1 MFELVLSCMA
11 VALLLAVGVS
21 VAAKQRT
28 ASNLALLVTMCLLA
42 GIEALDQLSL
52 RLSSDTDLFKHAALF
67 LEGLLPIS
75 FLLLSYLYYRSRP
88 AGGYRWLH
96 GALIAAS
103 LMLPSLLLVLG
114 AHDFYYSPDFPNE
127 AVLFLG
133 NAGYWYYI
141 AIMGLLIISLVNVE
155 ATLRAIHGT
164 DRYRM
169 KFEAIGIISLLA
181 VLIFYYSQGLL
192 YRTINMNLIPI
203 RSSIFI
209 IGSVLI
215 GYSRLM
221 RGSGARV
228 TVSRFVLYRSVAL
241 LAVGLYLLGLGLV
254 GEGMRYFGVSFGRDL
269 TIFLAFAG
277 GILTLAILISEKVR
291 RTAKVYI
298 SKHFYAHKHDYRQEW
313 IKSTGRLAACST
325 LFCSQDAIL
334 AGYRETF
341 GLKGASLYLL
351 GRDEK
356 HYLRRAGH
364 DMPEKPLELPISP
377 ALRDYFTNRE
387 RVLNLDDGEYNL
399 SVHERQQFREA
410 GASLVVP
417 LICNGRIE
425 GIMVFGEQLVPE
437 KLTYEDY
444 DLMKVMARQAAQAIT
459 NLRLSEELMETRS
472 MAAVAKISSF
482 VIHDLKNLTT
492 SLSLVVDNAQ
502 EHIENPEF
510 QKDAITT
517 IKGTLV
523 KMRVLMQRLKF
534 IPEKF
539 ALDQRLEDIDRLS
552 RETVAELSKAWPSQS
567 IVYDGSTVYSCVD
580 REEIK
585 KVIVNVVQNAREA
598 SSELGEVLVET
609 YKDNG
614 RVCIRITDHG
624 GGMDED
630 FRNNQLFKPFRTTK
644 EKGLGIGLYQC
655 RQIVEAHNGR
665 IDVISQIGKGS
676 VFTIVLPGAEQ
687 ETKSSS

>member
-1 MFELVLSCMA
+1 MFELFLSFIA
-11 VALLLAVGVS
+11 AALLLAVGVS
-21 VAAKQRT
+21 AAAKQRT
-28 ASNLALLVTMCLLA
+28 SANLALLMVMCLLA
-42 GIEALDQLSL
+42 GIEAFDQLSL
-52 RLSSDTDLFKHAALF
+52 RLSSDADLFKHASLF
-67 LEGLLPIS
+67 LEGVLPAS
-75 FLLLSYLYYRSRP
+75 FLLLSFLYYRSRP
-88 AGGYRWLH
+88 VGGFWWVRTGLL
-96 GALIAAS
+96 GVSVL
-103 LMLPSLLLVLG
+103 LPALLLFLG
-114 AHDFYYSPDFPNE
+114 GHDFYYSPDYPGE
-127 AVLFLG
+127 AILFLG
-133 NAGYWYYI
+133 NVGYWYYI
-141 AIMGLLIISLVNVE
+141 TIMSFLIISLVNVE
-155 ATLRAIHGT
+155 STLAAVKGT

-169 KFEAIGIISLLA
+169 KFEAIGIMSLLA

-192 YRTINMNLIPI
+192 YRTINMNLVPI
-203 RSSIFI
+203 RSSISI
-209 IGSVLI
+209 IGSILI

-221 RGSGARV
+221 RGNGARV

-241 LAVGLYLLGLGLV
+241 FAVGLYLLGLGLA

-291 RTAKVYI
+291 RRVKVYI

-313 IKSTGRLAACST
+313 LNSTGRLAACST
-325 LFCSQDAIL
+325 LFCIQDAIL

-341 GLKGASLYLL
+341 GLKGASLYLPS
-351 GRDEK
+351 RDEMR
-356 HYLRRAGH
+356 YLRRAGH
-364 DMPEKPLELPISP
+364 DMPEMPVELSISP

-387 RVLNLDDGEYNL
+387 RVLNLDDGEYDL
-399 SVHERQQFREA
+399 SAHERQQFREA
-410 GASLVVP
+410 GASMAVP
-417 LICNGRIE
+417 MISNGKIE

-502 EHIENPEF
+502 EHIGNPEF
-510 QKDAITT
+510 QMDAITT
-517 IKGTLV
+517 IKGTLI
-523 KMRVLMQRLKF
+523 KMRVLMQRLKS

-539 ALDQRLEDIDRLS
+539 VLDQRPEDIDHLS
-552 RETVAELSKAWPSQS
+552 RKTVAELSKAWPPGSL
-567 IVYDGSTVYSCVD
+567 VYDGSAVYSCVD

-585 KVIVNVVQNAREA
+585 KVIVNLVQNAREA
-598 SSELGEVLVET
+598 SSESGTVTVET

-614 RVCIRITDHG
+614 RACIRITDHG
-624 GGMDED
+624 VGMDED

-665 IDVISQIGKGS
+665 IDVESQIGKGS

-687 ETKSSS
+687 EMGKSN